1 MAALL
6 RVFMITLLSIF
17 VKIEISDM
25 SQAKPVKQLR
35 NGCYTKGVAAVPGK
49 RNAVKEINK

>member
-17 VKIEISDM
+17 VKAEISDMSEISAAM
-25 SQAKPVKQLR
+25 SQAKPV
-35 NGCYTKGVAAVPGK
+35 
-49 RNAVKEINK
+49 